1 MYSLLV
7 VIALTPSQI
16 PAPAAAGCN
25 GSTSYYAPQLLA
37 PQSVRR
43 QDVVLR
49 WNEVTLDA
57 IRADQTPPPLAARN
71 LATVHTAVYD
81 ALNAIY
87 QTHHAYYVPAVA
99 QGDTSPETTAAI
111 AAHRTLIDLYPKQR
125 DRFDAALDVSL
136 DAVAAGDAK
145 QRGIELGQH
154 VAEKILAWRGRD
166 GAKYQAR
173 YRAGTAPGHWQPTP
187 PSYAPPLLPQWPDVT
202 CFAMRRGPQFRPKGP
217 PALISAEYA
226 ANFNEVKTL
235 GGANSTARTPDQ
247 TEIAYFWEDGE
258 RTSTPPGHWNLIA
271 QELARSRGTTLPE
284 NARLF
289 ALLNVALADAGIS
302 CWDCKY
308 QFGFWRPIQGIRRA
322 AEVANRDTTADPD
335 WAPLLVTPPFPTYT
349 SGHSTFSGAG
359 ARLLADFFRADRVRF
374 STGSDGLRGVR
385 RSYDSFWQAAEE
397 AGKSRIYGGIHW
409 EFDNADGLAGGR
421 AVADY
426 VFQNFMT
433 PLRQPIAARP
443 TPWQTAERTKPG
455 Q

>member
-7 VIALTPSQI
+7 LAALTPGQI
-16 PAPAAAGCN
+16 PITAGSGTGCN
-25 GSTSYYAPQLLA
+25 GSTSYYAPQYLP

-57 IRADQTPPPLAARN
+57 IRADRTPPPLASRN
-71 LATVHTAVYD
+71 LATVHTAIYD

-87 QTHHAYYVPAVA
+87 QTHHAYYVRAVA
-99 QGDTSPETTAAI
+99 RDATSPEATAAI
-111 AAHRTLIDLYPKQR
+111 AAHRTLISLYPKQTE
-125 DRFDAALDVSL
+125 RFDAALDASL
-136 DAVAAGDAK
+136 DAVAEGEAK
-145 QRGIELGQH
+145 QRGIELGQY
-154 VAEKILAWRGRD
+154 VAEKILAWRDRD
-166 GAKYQAR
+166 GARYQAR
-173 YRAGTAPGHWQPTP
+173 YQPGAGVGVWQPTP
-187 PSYAPPLLPQWPDVT
+187 PDFAPPLLPQWPEVT

-217 PALISAEYA
+217 PALTSADYA
-226 ANFNEVKTL
+226 ASFNEVKAL
-235 GGANSTARTPDQ
+235 GGVNSTARTPEQ
-247 TEIAYFWEDGE
+247 TEIAWFWADGDA
-258 RTSTPPGHWNLIA
+258 TSTPPGHWNLVA
-271 QELARSRGTTLPE
+271 QELARARGTTLPE

-308 QFGFWRPIQGIRRA
+308 HFGFWRPIQGIRRA
-322 AEVANRDTTADPD
+322 AEVANKDTTADPN
-335 WAPLLVTPPFPTYT
+335 WTPLLVTPPFPTYT

-359 ARLLADFFRADRVRF
+359 ARLLADFFGTDRIRF

-385 RSYDSFWQAAEE
+385 RSYDSLWQAAEE

-433 PLRQPIAARP
+433 PLRQPTAGRP
-443 TPWQTAERTKPG
+443 APFQTAERMKP
-455 Q
+455 